1 MTSGG
6 NPHPASDLTVED
18 IRRAAIDNLFFHR
31 GQAVQSANPRDVYFA
46 ASITV
51 RDLLMRRW
59 RRTVEQVYETN
70 PKFVYYL
77 SAEYLLGRQLPQNL
91 LYTGITDLANE
102 ALQGYGPELAELIRL
117 EREPGLGNGGL
128 GRLAACYLDSL
139 ATLDIPAV
147 GYGIRYEYGIF
158 RQSFRD
164 GWQAEGPDEWL
175 RFGNPWEF
183 AHPDDA
189 VEVQFGGHTES
200 ATGRDGEFR
209 VRWIPAERLYGE
221 PYHTMVPGYGT
232 GTVNMLRLWGARAWQ
247 EFNFQFFDEGDYA
260 RAVEEKINSEN
271 LTKVLYPNDDT
282 PQGRELRLRQ
292 QYFFVACSL
301 QDIIRRF
308 HIRNDDWDSFPDKV
322 VIQLND
328 THPVV
333 AVPEL
338 MRLLVDVHRLP
349 WTRAWDIT
357 TRTFAST
364 QHTLLPEALE
374 KWPVDLL
381 ARLLPRHLEIIEEIN
396 RRFLAEVRELFPGDT
411 DRIVRMS
418 IFEEHPVRQIRMAH
432 LACVGSFSVNGVAE
446 LQTHLLRE
454 RVFRDFAEMWPGR
467 FNNKTNGVSPRR
479 FMRLANPGLSDL
491 ITDAI
496 GPEWLR
502 DLDLLENLE
511 TLAEDASFGEQWRR
525 VKRTNK
531 ERFARTVSEVAID
544 PESMFDVMVKRLHE
558 YKRQL
563 LKVMHIISLHNRIRA
578 NPGIEIQPRTF
589 VFGAK
594 AAPGYRMA
602 KLIIKLINSV
612 AETINEN
619 KEVAGRLQIVF
630 VPNFN
635 VSTGE
640 RIYPAADLSEQIS
653 MAGMEASGTGNMKLA
668 LNGALTIGTL
678 DGANIE
684 IRERVGADNFFEF
697 GLSAAEAIAL
707 KEGGYHP
714 RSYYEADEELRT
726 VVDAIAAGRYSRG
739 ETGLFAP
746 IVADLLDHDRFLA
759 MADYRSYVDRQD
771 EVDRAFRDIESW
783 TRSSILNTA
792 RCGFFSSDRAIRQ
805 YCDEIWKVSPIPVA
819 LDDGGDT
826 QSRIRPRPGPD
837 A

>member
-1 MTSGG
+1 MSAGG
-6 NPHPASDLTVED
+6 DPHHTTDLTVAD
-18 IRRAAIDNLFFHR
+18 IRKAAIDNLFYHR
-31 GQAVQSANPRDVYFA
+31 GQAVQSAKPRDIYFA

-91 LYTGITDLANE
+91 LYTGVAELAQE

-164 GWQAEGPDEWL
+164 GWQTESPDEWL

-189 VEVQFGGHTES
+189 VEVQFGGQTES
-200 ATGRDGEFR
+200 FTDKDGEFR

-232 GTVNMLRLWGARAWQ
+232 DTVNMLRLWGARAWQ

-260 RAVEEKINSEN
+260 RAVEQKIHSEN
-271 LTKVLYPNDDT
+271 ITKVLYPNDDT
-282 PQGRELRLRQ
+282 PQGQELRLRQ

-301 QDIIRRF
+301 HDIIRRF
-308 HIRNDDWDSFPDKV
+308 HIRNDDWDQFPDKV

-333 AVPEL
+333 AIPEL
-338 MRLLVDVHRLP
+338 MRILVDDYHVS
-349 WTRAWDIT
+349 WSRAWDIT

-374 KWPVDLL
+374 KWPVALL
-381 ARLLPRHLEIIEEIN
+381 ERLLPRHVEIIGEIN
-396 RRFLAEVRELFPGDT
+396 RRFLAEVREWFPGQPEL
-411 DRIVRMS
+411 IARMS
-418 IFEEHPVRQIRMAH
+418 IFEEHPVRQIRMAN

-446 LQTHLLRE
+446 LQTQLLRE
-454 RVFRDFAEMWPGR
+454 RVFRDFAEMWPEK

-479 FMRLANPGLSDL
+479 FMRLANPGLSQL

-496 GPEWLR
+496 GPDWLR
-502 DLDLLENLE
+502 DLDQLEGLE
-511 TLAEDASFGEQWRR
+511 AFAGDASFAEEWRQ
-525 VKRTNK
+525 VKLANK
-531 ERFARTVSEVAID
+531 KRLAQSMPAFHIE
-544 PESMFDVMVKRLHE
+544 PMSMFDVMVKRLHE

-563 LKVMHIISLHNRIRA
+563 LKVMHIVALHNRIRS
-578 NPGIEIQPRTF
+578 NPAIEMTPRTF

-612 AETINEN
+612 AEVVNED
-619 KEVAGRLQIVF
+619 KEIAGRLHVVF
-630 VPNFN
+630 APNFN
-635 VSTGE
+635 VSLGE
-640 RIYPAADLSEQIS
+640 LIYPAADLSEQIS

-684 IRERVGADNFFEF
+684 IRDRVGNEHFFEF
-697 GLSAAEAIAL
+697 GLTAAAAIEL
-707 KEGGYHP
+707 KESGYDP
-714 RSYYEADEELRT
+714 RAYYEADAELRA
-726 VVDAIAAGRYSRG
+726 VVDALAAGRYSRG
-739 ETGLFAP
+739 DAGLFAP
-746 IVADLLDHDRFLA
+746 IVNDLLSHDQFLT
-759 MADYRSYVDRQD
+759 MADYRGYIDRQD
-771 EVDRAFRDIESW
+771 DVDDAFSDVDAW
-783 TRSSILNTA
+783 TKSSILNTA

-805 YCDEIWKVSPIPVA
+805 YCEEIWGVSPIAVPPVK
-819 LDDGGDT
+819 D
-826 QSRIRPRPGPD
+826 S
-837 A
+837 